1 MAIGDT
7 LHKLGHVLEQ
17 WERGGAELRSVMAAD
32 EGGLNTTEGFSAD
45 VTLALPVS
53 DRGTNDVGVECTPTI
68 SAEGSLAVTVETD
81 LAVPSTTASAV
92 GFEPVEAD
100 VDGGKVVVTGTIT
113 VEGNDTDERQN
124 RAGNGRADE
133 QPRQGS
139 DNESETRA
147 QSSNHRRASERDVP
161 PFKNPELLQ
170 EVYDTND
177 TFAEMAEAL
186 DMDVTGETVRRY
198 MIEYD
203 IHQPNSYRT
212 SAGSDSNDTPEESS
226 TTADDT
232 QQLVAI
238 ADGIGLPDGVSV
250 EDVIETV
257 NRSNTIYEVKT
268 DLDLGRQEAHEML
281 KDLNLMDLV
290 LGRLSDDSG
299 REITREDV
307 VDRLRQVSEAR

>member
-1 MAIGDT
+1 MSIGDT

-17 WERGGAELRSVMAAD
+17 WERGGAELRSVVAAD
-32 EGGLNTTEGFSAD
+32 EKGLDTTERFSAD
-45 VTLALPVS
+45 VTVALPVS
-53 DRGTNDVGVECTPTI
+53 NKSENDVSVECTPTI

-81 LAVPSTTASAV
+81 LAVPSTTASSV
-92 GFEPVEAD
+92 GFEPTEANI
-100 VDGGKVVVTGTIT
+100 DGDDVVVTGIIT
-113 VEGNDTDERQN
+113 VKGNNFCEENNSNEGRISTESER
-124 RAGNGRADE
+124 GDE
-133 QPRQGS
+133 QSS
-139 DNESETRA
+139 D
-147 QSSNHRRASERDVP
+147 HRHTSERDVP

-170 EVYDTND
+170 EVYDSND

-212 SAGSDSNDTPEESS
+212 SDASESS
-226 TTADDT
+226 DTREERSNTADDS

-238 ADGIGLPDGVSV
+238 ADGIGLPEGVSV

-268 DLDLGRQEAHEML
+268 DLELDRQEAHEML